1 MGSLLGVWFTGRS
14 IPLLRPNLGVARW
27 FHIPVVLGLG
37 VFIGSYFKG
46 DLIGRTITY
55 APTVIAM
62 VIVTIIVTATSFF
75 LQVSENMTASRPFY
89 ALSLVRYWRS
99 DGA

>member
-1 MGSLLGVWFTGRS
+1 M
-14 IPLLRPNLGVARW
+14 LRPNLGVARW

-75 LQVSENMTASRPFY
+75 FLQVSENMTALRPFY
-89 ALSLVRYWRS
+89 ALSLVGRLKP
-99 DGA
+99 